1 MTGQGDMTLS
11 EKTCDFN
18 WIKEKKITIMV
29 VKHWNRLPTEVIDVL
44 FLGDRGGWAG
54 EAVSTLI

>member
-1 MTGQGDMTLS
+1 MTLS

-18 WIKEKKITIMV
+18 WIKEKKNTIMV

>member
-1 MTGQGDMTLS
+1 MTG
-11 EKTCDFN
+11 
-18 WIKEKKITIMV
+18 V

>member
-1 MTGQGDMTLS
+1 
-11 EKTCDFN
+11 
-18 WIKEKKITIMV
+18 MV

-44 FLGDRGGWAG
+44 FLGDRGVWAG